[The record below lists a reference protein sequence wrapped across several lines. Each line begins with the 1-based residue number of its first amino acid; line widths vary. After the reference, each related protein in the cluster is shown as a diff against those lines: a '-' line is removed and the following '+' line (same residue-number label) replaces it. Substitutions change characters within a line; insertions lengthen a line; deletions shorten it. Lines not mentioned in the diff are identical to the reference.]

1 MFISN
6 LEKDNIK
13 IDIMGLTARVQRLEA
28 ELALLKA
35 SKAKAPRPLVKT
47 AEAPWG
53 LKLNG
58 MPRKR
63 PGRAPKFMEV
73 GKP

>member
-6 LEKDNIK
+6 AEKDHIK
-13 IDIMGLTARVQRLEA
+13 IDIIGLTARVRRLEE

-35 SKAKAPRPLVKT
+35 PKKPKT
-47 AEAPWG
+47 IVRTEFAPWG

-58 MPRKR
+58 TPRKR
-63 PGRAPKFMEV
+63 PGRAPKVMEV

>member
-6 LEKDNIK
+6 AEKDHIK

-28 ELALLKA
+28 ELQSLKA
-35 SKAKAPRPLVKT
+35 PKPLVKT

-53 LKLNG
+53 HKKNG
-58 MPRKR
+58 LPRKR
-63 PGRAPKFMEV
+63 PGRPSKTMTAGQP
-73 GKP
+73 

>member
-1 MFISN
+1 MFISYV
-6 LEKDNIK
+6 EKNRIK
-13 IDIMGLTARVQRLEA
+13 INIMGLTARVQQLEE

-35 SKAKAPRPLVKT
+35 PKKT
-47 AEAPWG
+47 KTIVRTEFAPWG

-58 MPRKR
+58 TPRKR
-63 PGRAPKFMEV
+63 PGRAPKVMEV